1 MPRTSF
7 RRALAAA
14 LLTLA
19 LAASASAAPL
29 GAGRERAH
37 RHVPTHVPTS
47 LWTLFVH
54 LIGASGG
61 TFDPNGWK

>member
-7 RRALAAA
+7 RRALAAV

-19 LAASASAAPL
+19 LAATAAAEPL
-29 GAGRERAH
+29 GAGRERAP
-37 RHVPTHVPTS
+37 RHHPTS

-54 LIGASGG
+54 LIGGSGG
-61 TFDPNGWK
+61 TFDPNGWR